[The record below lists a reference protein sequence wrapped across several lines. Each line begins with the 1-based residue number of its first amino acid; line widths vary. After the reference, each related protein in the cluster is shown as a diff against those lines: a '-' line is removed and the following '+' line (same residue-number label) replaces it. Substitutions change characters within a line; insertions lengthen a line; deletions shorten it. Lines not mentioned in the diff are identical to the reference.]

1 MDKNIDSSYFKN
13 VLSLAYLGDSVFSLM
28 VRDYLVKNHELKPSG
43 LNKIANT
50 VVCAGTQAVL
60 LDEIKDELS
69 ADEQDIMLRA
79 RNSHNHSKAKHS
91 TVEEYN
97 KATQFEAVI
106 GYLYLKKD
114 YAKLEKIFNKYVV
127 GKL

>member
-1 MDKNIDSSYFKN
+1 MNSDFDDSYYKN

-28 VRDYLVKNHELKPSG
+28 VRDYLVKNHDLKPSG

-50 VVCAGTQAVL
+50 IVCAGAQAKL
-60 LDEIKDELS
+60 LDEIKEELS
-69 ADEQDIMLRA
+69 ADEQDVMLRA

-97 KATQFEAVI
+97 KATQFEAII

-114 YAKLEKIFNKYVV
+114 YSRLEKIFKTYVV
-127 GKL
+127 VKL